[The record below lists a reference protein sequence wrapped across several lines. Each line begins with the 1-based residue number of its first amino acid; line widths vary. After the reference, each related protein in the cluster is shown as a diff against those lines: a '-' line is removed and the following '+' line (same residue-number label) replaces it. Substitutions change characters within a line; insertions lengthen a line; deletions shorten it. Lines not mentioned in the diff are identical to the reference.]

1 MKSEPLTVN
10 QLFQNRR
17 QYCVPF
23 YQRAYVWTL
32 RDQWSALL
40 EDIIDKAESRLS
52 KTKPTPHFLG
62 AIVLE
67 PQSKDSLL
75 GVDTSHIID
84 GQQRLTTLQYV
95 LASIRLALLAT
106 GLSGL
111 EKIVLPC
118 LRNINEETMRNV
130 DVERFKLCR
139 LAP

>member
-52 KTKPTPHFLG
+52 KTKPTP
-62 AIVLE
+62 
-67 PQSKDSLL
+67 
-75 GVDTSHIID
+75 
-84 GQQRLTTLQYV
+84 
-95 LASIRLALLAT
+95 
-106 GLSGL
+106 
-111 EKIVLPC
+111 
-118 LRNINEETMRNV
+118 
-130 DVERFKLCR
+130 
-139 LAP
+139 